1 MPNLFKPD
9 LIDSKPIEE
18 APSEDPKNEN
28 TDNTE
33 NKTEE
38 KPDTPL
44 QKEYAEIQKWDEM
57 NLAPEIL
64 RGIYAYGY
72 EIPSPIQK
80 KAIQPMID
88 GRDLIAQAQSGTG
101 KTATF
106 TIGSLMCID
115 KSNQNV
121 QVICLSPTRELSTQI
136 YTVFKGLSEFMPD
149 LVVET
154 FIGGVPVNENIQTIK
169 RTRPHIAIGTPGRV
183 FDLIRRKAI
192 NCRHVKK
199 LILDEADELL
209 SYGFDEQIKS
219 IFTCL
224 PENIQTCIFSATLP
238 NHIFDMTDRFMKN
251 PVSIIVKAEQLTLEG
266 ISQYYIATENDV
278 QKYATLVDLYS
289 RFSVSHC
296 IIYTNTINRV
306 TDLSEAMTSDGYP
319 VCCIHSNMSISE
331 RETALADFR
340 SGKHRVL
347 ISSNLTAR
355 GIDVQQVSCVI
366 NFDIPRD
373 VSTYLH
379 RIGRSGRW
387 GRKGVGINLITERDV
402 SKMKEIE
409 TYYRTQIDEMPSD
422 IAI

>member
-1 MPNLFKPD
+1 MPNLFKPE
-9 LIDSKPIEE
+9 LVENK
-18 APSEDPKNEN
+18 SEDAKRESNDEN
-28 TDNTE
+28 NDND
-33 NKTEE
+33 NQSLK
-38 KPDTPL
+38 D
-44 QKEYAEIQKWDEM
+44 EYHEAEKWDDM
-57 NLAPEIL
+57 KLSPDLL

-80 KAIQPMID
+80 KAIQPMIN

-106 TIGSLMCID
+106 TIGSLMSID

-136 YTVFKGLSEFMPD
+136 YTVFKGLSEFMSD
-149 LVVET
+149 IVIQT
-154 FIGGVPVNENIQTIK
+154 FVGGVPVNDNIQTIK
-169 RTRPHIAIGTPGRV
+169 RTKPHIVIGTPGRV
-183 FDLIRRKAI
+183 FDLIRRRALF
-192 NCRHVKK
+192 CRHVKK
-199 LILDEADELL
+199 LVLDEADELL
-209 SYGFDEQIKS
+209 SHGFDEQIKS
-219 IFTCL
+219 IFSCL
-224 PENIQTCIFSATLP
+224 PESVQTCIFSATLP
-238 NHIFDMTDRFMKN
+238 KHVFYVTDRFMRN
-251 PVSIIVKAEQLTLEG
+251 PINIIVKAEQLTLEG
-266 ISQYYIATENDV
+266 ISQYYVATENDV
-278 QKYATLVDLYS
+278 QKYETLVDLYS

-296 IIYTNTINRV
+296 IIYTNTIKRV

-319 VCCIHSNMSISE
+319 VCCIHSNMSVAE
-331 RETALADFR
+331 RETALANFR

-402 SKMKEIE
+402 SKMREIE
-409 TYYRTQIDEMPSD
+409 SYYRTQIDEMPAD